1 MWFASATKGCKNI
14 EAPIFKIA
22 ECIATSD
29 IEVASD
35 ARDATEDSKGGE
47 VEIWAFSLPGR
58 YEAVYFI
65 PILRFRM
72 ALHKK

>member
-1 MWFASATKGCKNI
+1 MWFACATKGGKNI
-14 EAPIFKIA
+14 KAPIFKIS
-22 ECIATSD
+22 ECIASSD

-35 ARDATEDSKGGE
+35 ARDSTEDSEGRE
-47 VEIWAFSLPGR
+47 VEIWAFALPGR

-65 PILRFRM
+65 PVLRFRM